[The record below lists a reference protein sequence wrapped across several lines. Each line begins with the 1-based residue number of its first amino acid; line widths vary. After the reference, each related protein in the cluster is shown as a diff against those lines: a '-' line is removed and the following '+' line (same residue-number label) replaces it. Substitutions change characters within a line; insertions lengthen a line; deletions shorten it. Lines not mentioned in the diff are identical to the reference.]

1 MTIDKAH
8 EEILAIF
15 RRIDDLPYDDA
26 LKDSVKDELAKFFDY
41 PLQKEFEE

>member
-1 MTIDKAH
+1 MTIDKDH

-15 RRIDDLPYDDA
+15 CRIDDLPYDDS